1 MQISDIKKA
10 IPFLFNAKI
19 TPMLIGYHG
28 VGKTSL
34 VEQIAQER
42 GANLVVIRLGQLS
55 DPGDLLGLADFVRNS
70 EGRAVNTVFA
80 APEMLPTKDTG
91 KETILFLDEI
101 NRSHKDVI
109 QAIFQAVE
117 SGSQLGPHKL
127 VNTKVIAAMNPPSGD
142 YSVLDFT
149 DPAFNDRFCHIKFE
163 PTKEEFISWA
173 RDNTAGELI
182 EFLAEHKEHIET
194 NSNPISLD
202 FVKPSRRSAAR
213 FQTLLNTG
221 LPTELR
227 FEVGCG
233 IIGTESSAAF
243 EAYIKSKPKKIDPIA
258 ILYDY
263 EKVKDQVRQ
272 HNMAMLNIASDD
284 LVEALKKEDT
294 LITPAL
300 ITNLTSFLLDIPADL
315 AIANIIRFIPIENF
329 TNDEVTIDHYYNNN
343 PALIALVSEQ
353 RKAGVVEKVSET
365 LKEVPTV

>member
-10 IPFLFNAKI
+10 IPFLFKAKI

-34 VEQIAQER
+34 VEQIAHER
-42 GANLVVIRLGQLS
+42 NANLVVIRLGQLS

-142 YSVLDFT
+142 YAVLDFT

-163 PTKEEFISWA
+163 PTKDEFLSWA
-173 RDNTAGELI
+173 RENVAGDLI
-182 EFLAEHKEHIET
+182 DFLAEHREHIEM
-194 NSNPISLD
+194 NNNPISLD

-227 FEVGCG
+227 FEIGCG

-243 EAYIKSKPKKIDPIA
+243 ESYIKNKPKKIDPIA
-258 ILYDY
+258 VLYDY
-263 EKVKDQVRQ
+263 EKVRSQVTQ
-272 HNMAMLNIASDD
+272 HNMGMLNLVSEE
-284 LVEALKKEDT
+284 LVEVLKSEETIITET
-294 LITPAL
+294 LIQ
-300 ITNLTSFLLDIPADL
+300 NLTNFLLDIPADL

-329 TNDEVTIDHYYNNN
+329 TNDEVTIDNYYNNN
-343 PALIALVSEQ
+343 PALIKLVSEQ
-353 RKAGVVEKVSET
+353 RKAGVVERVSES
-365 LKEVPTV
+365 LKDVPSV